1 MAIQTAGYAVANEL
15 WERYNYAL
23 QRGHREY
30 TLQALLCERH
40 YLGGGRQWDEDEAAG
55 LLGQR
60 RVPYEFNDI
69 LPSVNAAIGH
79 QIHNRM
85 DIKFRPRGG
94 NADQVQADIRSKVIM
109 QIANRE
115 HLHWKETEVFTDG
128 MVQQRGYFDVR
139 MRFANNM
146 QGDIS
151 VTVRDPMDVIPDPDG
166 KTYEPDGWADVCTT
180 RWLTQEEIEV
190 EYGREQAEA
199 AWAYRPSESDFGE
212 YDDSGARRAKFGQF
226 YDSYYSDGRT
236 TRARIIERQSWHTDN
251 FKALYYPQ
259 TGDIRLAEN
268 LSPVVINQQL
278 QQGATM
284 TRFRQRRVKWQA
296 ATCNVTLHDEWSP
309 YDTFSLIPYFAYFRR
324 GQTIGLVDNAIGPQ
338 QARNK
343 AFSSMQHI
351 LGSTANGGWMREE
364 NTVTNM
370 DDDQFRRQSA
380 MTGLDIVVKKGTP
393 QANWPQKIQPNRVPE
408 GIDRYIDLVTNALK
422 SVTVPDAM
430 RGVDGMDTSGIARQ
444 TQQFAAQQQIA
455 VPIDNLKR
463 TRHMLAEKINALVQ
477 QYYTEERVFRI
488 TELDFSTGLMK
499 ETPVTVN
506 QWDDQNGIYINDLT
520 EGYYDVEIEE
530 QPNAVTIDSG
540 QFDHALAMRKE
551 GIAIPDTA
559 VLQVSSM
566 NHKAEIMQEMK
577 ASAGQTDPLMDA
589 KKNLLIA
596 QAQKV
601 VAEAV
606 SKAVESMFSA
616 TQAANQIAAIP
627 QVAPLADA
635 LLLSAGFED
644 KNAPPIVPNAPPG
657 AVPVQLPTNTNP
669 LTPTNPDVGMNAGI
683 ERADPAVGIPV

>member
-1 MAIQTAGYAVANEL
+1 MAITTAGYAVANEL

-30 TLQALLCERH
+30 TLQAMLCERH

-69 LPSVNAAIGH
+69 LPSINAAVGY

-94 NADQVQADIRSKVIM
+94 KADQTQAEIRSKVVM
-109 QIANRE
+109 QIANRQ
-115 HLHWKETEVFTDG
+115 HLDWKETEVFSDG
-128 MVQQRGYFDVR
+128 MIQQRGYFDVR
-139 MRFANNM
+139 MAFDRNM
-146 QGDIS
+146 QGDI
-151 VTVRDPMDVIPDPDG
+151 VVKVPDPMDVIPDPDG
-166 KTYEPDGWADVCTT
+166 KTYEPDGWADVITT
-180 RWLTQEEIEV
+180 RWLTEEETER
-190 EYGREQAEA
+190 EYGREVAAA
-199 AWAYRPSESDFGE
+199 AWAHRPSESDFGE
-212 YDDSGARRAKFGQF
+212 YDDSGARRARFGQF
-226 YDSYYSDGRT
+226 YDSYYSDGRV
-236 TRARIIERQSWHTDN
+236 TRARIVERQSWHTDN
-251 FKALYYPQ
+251 FKALYYPES
-259 TGDIRLAEN
+259 GDIKLAEN
-268 LSPVVINQQL
+268 LSPIVLQQQL
-278 QQGATM
+278 AQGAVQTK
-284 TRFRQRRVKWQA
+284 FRQRRVKWQA

-309 YDTFSLIPYFAYFRR
+309 YDTFSIVPFFAFFRR
-324 GQTIGLVDNAIGPQ
+324 GQTIGLIDNAIGPQ

-364 NTVTNM
+364 NSVTNM

-393 QANWPQKIQPNRVPE
+393 PANWPQKIQPNRVPE
-408 GIDRYIDLVTNALK
+408 GIDRYIELVTNALK

-463 TRHMLAEKINALVQ
+463 TRHLLAEKFNALVQ
-477 QYYTEERVFRI
+477 QYYTEARIFRI
-488 TELDFSTGLMK
+488 TELDFATGLMK
-499 ETPVTVN
+499 ETPIEVN
-506 QWDDQNGIYINDLT
+506 KWDEESSTYINDLT
-520 EGYYDVEIEE
+520 EGDYDVIVDD
-530 QPNAVTIDSG
+530 QPSAVTLDSG

-551 GIAIPDTA
+551 GIAVPDA
-559 VLQVSSM
+559 VVVQVSSM
-566 NHKAEIMQEMK
+566 NHKAEIIQEMK
-577 ASAGQTDPLMDA
+577 ANAGQTDPLMDA

-616 TQAANQIAAIP
+616 TQAANQIAAVP
-627 QVAPLADA
+627 AVAPLADA
-635 LLLSAGFED
+635 LLLSAGFQD
-644 KNAPPIVPNAPPG
+644 ANAPPIVPAAPPG
-657 AVPVQLPTNTNP
+657 VVPAQLPTNTNP
-669 LTPTNPDVGMNAGI
+669 LTPTNPAVGMDAGI
-683 ERADPAVGIPV
+683 ERADPSVGVPA